1 MRTYK
6 VSSKVKPFLRKNLLN
21 GFYSCFFFEDERGIQ
36 RCKTNIK
43 VVELYRA
50 YHESIHMER
59 HHVYATDNSL
69 RKRLA
74 KFPINPEEPLI
85 CSKFTIPMQ
94 EIVDAIYECI
104 KKNLKDLEKW
114 DPYKEDRILNL
125 SLGKVI
131 GYGYVQRTDTTHPFQ
146 MSAIRVILAAPK
158 KNGRYFA
165 VKTAFLFWTTEHKP
179 FG

>member
-1 MRTYK
+1 
-6 VSSKVKPFLRKNLLN
+6 
-21 GFYSCFFFEDERGIQ
+21 
-36 RCKTNIK
+36 
-43 VVELYRA
+43 
-50 YHESIHMER
+50 
-59 HHVYATDNSL
+59 
-69 RKRLA
+69 
-74 KFPINPEEPLI
+74 
-85 CSKFTIPMQ
+85 MQ

-158 KNGRYFA
+158 KKGRYFA
-165 VKTAFLFWTTEHKP
+165 VKTAYPVPDMDEIDIIWDAKDEYEDKLRSRRLKEKDA
-179 FG
+179 

>member
-1 MRTYK
+1 ML
-6 VSSKVKPFLRKNLLN
+6 SKQLLREL
-21 GFYSCFFFEDERGIQ
+21 EE
-36 RCKTNIK
+36 IK

-69 RKRLA
+69 CKRLA

-158 KNGRYFA
+158 KKGRYFA
-165 VKTAFLFWTTEHKP
+165 VKTAYPVPDMDEIDIIWDAKDEYEDKLRSRRLKEKDA
-179 FG
+179 